1 MFWAVTLISHVFSRH
16 YYSPFFPLYA
26 PQGKDVSCL
35 LLVYDLYL
43 YFLAW
48 FRLSNSPSLQFLILL
63 FTTDHVC
70 ISPLG
75 ISVSHA
81 LSLILNVDSFES
93 DADRLH
99 TLILLVHE
107 GWSKGQLH
115 WWQRSL
121 STEQTEQ
128 MLLTFAN
135 LFEPSLSVYIIVAYL
150 IGRIELKWLQRQGNT
165 HRNKVSTTIRVLWW
179 TQISHA
185 RAVHAATWHSFT
197 VEVRK
202 QCVGSVFVC
211 LFFLT
216 LGTIVFMEKTHNT
229 SGCREHKISQIKIW
243 IT

>member
-1 MFWAVTLISHVFSRH
+1 MA
-16 YYSPFFPLYA
+16 
-26 PQGKDVSCL
+26 
-35 LLVYDLYL
+35 
-43 YFLAW
+43 
-48 FRLSNSPSLQFLILL
+48 
-63 FTTDHVC
+63 
-70 ISPLG
+70 
-75 ISVSHA
+75 
-81 LSLILNVDSFES
+81 
-93 DADRLH
+93 LH

-115 WWQRSL
+115 WWQRSFN
-121 STEQTEQ
+121 TEQ

-185 RAVHAATWHSFT
+185 RAVHAAAWHSFT

-216 LGTIVFMEKTHNT
+216 LETIVFMEKTHNT